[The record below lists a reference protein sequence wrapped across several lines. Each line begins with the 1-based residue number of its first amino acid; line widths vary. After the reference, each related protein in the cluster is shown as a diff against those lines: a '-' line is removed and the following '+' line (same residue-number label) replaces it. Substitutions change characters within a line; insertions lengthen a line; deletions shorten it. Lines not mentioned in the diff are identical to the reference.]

1 MGEQVKFIVQEL
13 NKEPFKKNLNL
24 ISFDSLEPLS
34 LLQILSDVLGEI
46 DSKVSVNSNG
56 WQRLFLHYGTQIH
69 GNILLMLQVQ
79 YCLKKCN
86 HSKR

>member
-46 DSKVSVNSNG
+46 DSKVSLCLLV
-56 WQRLFLHYGTQIH
+56 QFLI
-69 GNILLMLQVQ
+69 QVVIK
-79 YCLKKCN
+79 L
-86 HSKR
+86 SKIEIISS

>member
-46 DSKVSVNSNG
+46 DSKVSLCLLA
-56 WQRLFLHYGTQIH
+56 QFLIQIV
-69 GNILLMLQVQ
+69 IKL
-79 YCLKKCN
+79 
-86 HSKR
+86 SKIEIISS